1 MEKLNNVNLEN
12 LRNFEEKIKKEP
24 AQARKTQILEG
35 EWLFENEEGQ
45 FQSKIKFEG
54 GEVLF
59 KSDNP
64 TFLGGEGKLPGP
76 MQYCFFGLVSCYTG
90 IFANVASRMGLKL
103 KKIST
108 KVEVDINFSK
118 VFNLADLPIMEEVR
132 IYLSVESDEPEEKIK
147 EAERQAIERC
157 PAVYTLKN
165 PVKLVSKLEIKK

>member
-12 LRNFEEKIKKEP
+12 LKKFEEKITREP
-24 AQARKTQILEG
+24 SQAKKTQIVEG
-35 EWLFENEEGQ
+35 EWLFGEEGQ

-76 MQYCFFGLVSCYTG
+76 MQYCFFGLASCYTG
-90 IFANVASRMGLKL
+90 IFANVASEMGLKL

-108 KVEVDINFSK
+108 KVEADLNFSK
-118 VFNLADLPIMEEVR
+118 VFGLKDLPIMEEVR
-132 IYLSVESDEPEEKIK
+132 VYLYVESNEPEEKIK
-147 EAERQAIERC
+147 EAERKAIERC

-165 PVKLVSKLEIKK
+165 PVNLLSKLEILK